1 MQKTQETQVQS
12 PVRNAPLEME
22 MATHSSILAWRIPSI
37 EESGGPQS
45 WDLKEPD
52 MIEHNLKQKNA
63 LLSSLET
70 ESSNVLTEVEFK
82 KLLHGA

>member
-1 MQKTQETQVQS
+1 
-12 PVRNAPLEME
+12 

-70 ESSNVLTEVEFK
+70 ESSNVLTEVQFK

>member
-1 MQKTQETQVQS
+1 MQKTQETQIQS

>member
-1 MQKTQETQVQS
+1 MFLPGEAHGQRGLVGYS
-12 PVRNAPLEME
+12 L
-22 MATHSSILAWRIPSI
+22 
-37 EESGGPQS
+37 
-45 WDLKEPD
+45 WDLKESD

>member
-1 MQKTQETQVQS
+1 MQKTQETQIQS

-70 ESSNVLTEVEFK
+70 ESSNVLTEVQFK